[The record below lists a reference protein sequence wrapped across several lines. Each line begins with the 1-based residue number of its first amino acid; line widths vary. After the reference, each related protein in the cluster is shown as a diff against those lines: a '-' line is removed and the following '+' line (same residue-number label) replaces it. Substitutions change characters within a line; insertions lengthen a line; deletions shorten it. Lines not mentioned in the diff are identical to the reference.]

1 MKGCVVKMKQIVMEG
16 PRKSKVAEVDI
27 PKINDDQI
35 LVKVRYTGMCHSEW
49 YPWTVAVPG
58 QIFGHETMGYVADV
72 GRNVKGFKIGDRVTG
87 LGGGGYK
94 EYIVMEPQK
103 TMHIPENIKDEDAIV
118 EPIGCLMSVGSRMMP
133 KLLDDEIVVV
143 GTGYMGLGM
152 ISMFKAMGYGRI
164 VAVDLREEAREN
176 ALKYGADEVY
186 HPDELDPEFYLNW
199 RTWDS
204 PDLTRDGHKTDIFHV
219 GFENVMEFTGT
230 PSGLNLA
237 GGLACAHGRVGVGGF
252 HNDCDRTVDFKLW
265 NMKAITLI
273 NCHERRI
280 EFETEL
286 CRRGLDL
293 ISKGI
298 WKFTGATKHIY
309 SMEEFDKANYDM
321 EHHTNNFI
329 KGAVKCDE

>member
-1 MKGCVVKMKQIVMEG
+1 MKKLIMSG
-16 PRKSKVAEVDI
+16 PRKSQIIDVDI
-27 PKINDDQI
+27 PKISDNEI
-35 LVKVRYTGMCHSEW
+35 LVKVKYTGMCHSEW
-49 YPWTVAVPG
+49 YPWTVAKPG
-58 QIFGHETMGYVADV
+58 EEFGHETMGYVADV

-103 TMHIPENIKDEDAIV
+103 TMLIPENIKDEDAIV
-118 EPIGCLMSVGSRMMP
+118 EPLACLMSVGSRMMP
-133 KLLDDEIVVV
+133 NILDDEIAVV

-152 ISMFKAMGYGRI
+152 IALFRAMGYGKI

-186 HPDELDPEFYLNW
+186 HPDELPPYYYLNW
-199 RTWDS
+199 KNWDS
-204 PDLTRDGHKTDIFHV
+204 PDLKRDGHKTDIFHM
-219 GFENVMEFTGT
+219 GFQNVMEFTGT
-230 PSGLNLA
+230 PD
-237 GGLACAHGRVGVGGF
+237 GLALAADMTCAHGRLGIGGY
-252 HNDCDRTVDFKLW
+252 HNDALRTVDFKLW
-265 NMKAITLI
+265 NMKALDMI

-298 WKFTGATKHIY
+298 WKFTGATNHIY
-309 SMEEFDKANYDM
+309 SLEEFDKAQEDM
-321 EHHTNNFI
+321 ENHTNNFI